1 MFVGVGC
8 MQSGASISQL
18 NEHALVVPAA
28 NKSLRNRLNKEWIV
42 FLIFVFPNL
51 ALFAIFTFWPMIRA
65 FYLSTVRW
73 DMISPTKTNVGLD
86 NYRYLY
92 HNDEFRETLWNS
104 VYFTIG
110 SIGGTLILGLAAALL
125 LNLPLRGRDGVRAA
139 VFAPNLLSGA
149 AISIIWVYI
158 FDPRFGLVKSFLGW
172 FGLTSPAWLQ
182 DPQWA
187 MPAIIIVSI
196 WKGLG
201 FATVIYLA
209 GMQGIPKDLYEA
221 AKVDGAGAWWRFKSV
236 TLPMLSPVMF
246 FLIVTSVLSSFQ
258 SFDVI
263 RIMTQGGPVNST
275 STLIWYIYEQGFV
288 AFNAGRSSAATV
300 ILFLVLLVFTIFQ
313 VRYSER
319 RVHYGN

>member
-1 MFVGVGC
+1 
-8 MQSGASISQL
+8 MQSGLSIPQID
-18 NEHALVVPAA
+18 ERALVNPAA
-28 NKSLRNRLNKEWIV
+28 KKSLRTRLNKEWIV
-42 FLIFVFPNL
+42 FLLFVFPNL
-51 ALFAIFTFWPMIRA
+51 GLFAIFTFWPMIRA
-65 FYLSTVRW
+65 MYLSTVKW
-73 DMISPTKTNVGLD
+73 DMISPTKKHVGLE
-86 NYRYLY
+86 NYRYLFN
-92 HNDEFRETLWNS
+92 NDDFRETLINS

-110 SIGGTLILGLAAALL
+110 SIGGTLILGLLCALL

-158 FDPRFGLVKSFLGW
+158 FDPRFGLIKEVLSW
-172 FGLTSPAWLQ
+172 FNITAPNWLR
-182 DPQWA
+182 DPDWA
-187 MPAIIIVSI
+187 MPAIIIVSV

-221 AKVDGAGAWWRFKSV
+221 AKVDGAGPIWRFRSV

-263 RIMTQGGPVNST
+263 RVMTQGGPVNST
-275 STLIWYIYEQGFV
+275 STLIWYIYEQGFI

-300 ILFLVLLVFTIFQ
+300 ILFSVLLVFTLFQ

>member
-1 MFVGVGC
+1 
-8 MQSGASISQL
+8 MQSGATISQI
-18 NEHALVVPAA
+18 NEHALVIPSA
-28 NKSLRNRLNKEWIV
+28 KKTLRDRLNKEWIV
-42 FLIFVFPNL
+42 FLLFVFPNL

-73 DMISPTKTNVGLD
+73 DMISPTKKQVGLE
-86 NYRYLY
+86 NYRYLLN
-92 HNDEFRETLWNS
+92 NDDFIETLWNS

-158 FDPRFGLVKSFLGW
+158 FDPRFGLVKDFLSW
-172 FGLTSPAWLQ
+172 FGITSPNWLL

-300 ILFLVLLVFTIFQ
+300 MLFLVLLFFTIFQ

>member
-1 MFVGVGC
+1 

>member
-1 MFVGVGC
+1 
-8 MQSGASISQL
+8 MQSGVSISQV
-18 NEHALVVPAA
+18 NEHALVLPSAK
-28 NKSLRNRLNKEWIV
+28 KSLRNRLNKEWIV
-42 FLIFVFPNL
+42 FLLFVFPNL

-73 DMISPTKTNVGLD
+73 DMISPTKKHVGLD

-92 HNDEFRETLWNS
+92 HNDDFRETLWNS
-104 VYFTIG
+104 VYFTVG

-158 FDPRFGLVKSFLGW
+158 FDPRFGLMKDFLGW
-172 FGLTSPAWLQ
+172 FGITSPNWLQ

-187 MPAIIIVSI
+187 MPAIIIVSV
-196 WKGLG
+196 WKSVG

-236 TLPMLSPVMF
+236 TIPMLSPVMF
-246 FLIVTSVLSSFQ
+246 FLVVTSVLSSFQ

-300 ILFLVLLVFTIFQ
+300 ILFMVLLFFTIFQ

-319 RVHYGN
+319 RVHYGS

>member
-1 MFVGVGC
+1 
-8 MQSGASISQL
+8 MQSGVSISQV
-18 NEHALVVPAA
+18 NEHALVNPVV
-28 NKSLRNRLNKEWIV
+28 KKTLRARLNKEWVV
-42 FLIFVFPNL
+42 FLLFVFPNL

-73 DMISPTKTNVGLD
+73 DMISPTKKQVGLD
-86 NYRYLY
+86 NYRYLLN
-92 HNDEFRETLWNS
+92 NDDFRETLWNS
-104 VYFTIG
+104 VYFTVG

-158 FDPRFGLVKSFLGW
+158 FDPRFGLMKDFLGW
-172 FGLTSPAWLQ
+172 FGITSPNWLL

-209 GMQGIPKDLYEA
+209 GMQAIPKDLYEA

-246 FLIVTSVLSSFQ
+246 FLVVTSVLSSFQ

-300 ILFLVLLVFTIFQ
+300 MLFLVLFFFTIFQ

-319 RVHYGN
+319 RVHYGS